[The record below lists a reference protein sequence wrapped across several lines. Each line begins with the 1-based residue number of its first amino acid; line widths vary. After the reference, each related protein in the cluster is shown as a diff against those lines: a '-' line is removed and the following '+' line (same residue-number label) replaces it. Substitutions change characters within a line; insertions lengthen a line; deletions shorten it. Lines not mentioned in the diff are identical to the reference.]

1 MGKNL
6 EQLLFKS
13 KNRSSAQSLK
23 VTWITKLIVTG
34 SDLLYLIAALN
45 RRHMQ
50 RLNNALQLL
59 YGLLTQFKVIISDS
73 KGRSQTQELKDV
85 AAQPFLGSKIG
96 DSIDSS
102 TVGITGGKI
111 RITGG
116 SDKSGTP
123 MRPDIHGGVK
133 KYVLLSKGV
142 GMRDIK
148 EGNRIRKLVRGN
160 LITEEIYQLNCML
173 IDNNLPDISVNQDKP
188 AKDDTK
194 Q

>member
-1 MGKNL
+1 
-6 EQLLFKS
+6 
-13 KNRSSAQSLK
+13 
-23 VTWITKLIVTG
+23 
-34 SDLLYLIAALN
+34 
-45 RRHMQ
+45 MQ

-85 AAQPFLGSKIG
+85 AAQLFLGSKIG

-173 IDNNLPDISVNQDKP
+173 IDNILPDISVNQDKP